1 MAAADAAEKTAGDA
15 ARAAADE
22 AAAARESALAAEAL
36 AAASAAEL
44 EAARQKVDT
53 LRRRADAAERSAR
66 VHVELAAEAAAYGR
80 ELNSDPAF
88 RARKAE
94 AFAAAVVEAEN
105 FLRDAE
111 LKKLRA
117 IAEAKEVK
125 AAADAAERTAAG
137 VATAEIERSLEF
149 RAIADDAQR
158 KHLEVSASAADAES
172 EVARLES
179 ADDPVALHRDLG
191 QLAREER
198 TRAESQLAAATV
210 AAERR
215 AEECGEFEAK
225 SVNAREEFRSVA
237 AAAETAPAEMT
248 SGRRRRARA
257 PLGGGRGCETLA
269 RTRGRRTRRRV
280 PARIRREVARGGCA
294 PRHRA
299 VAGRG
304 RRRRRQGSGSVRRIR
319 RENRN
324 RRE

>member
-1 MAAADAAEKTAGDA
+1 MAAADAAEKTAGDT

-66 VHVELAAEAAAYGR
+66 VHVDLAAEAAAYGR

-105 FLRDAE
+105 FLRYDAVSP
-111 LKKLRA
+111 LRA

-149 RAIADDAQR
+149 RAIADDAEGISR
-158 KHLEVSASAADAES
+158 FRRLAADAES
-172 EVARLES
+172 EV
-179 ADDPVALHRDLG
+179 
-191 QLAREER
+191 REAASST
-198 TRAESQLAAATV
+198 TRSRCTATWAS
-210 AAERR
+210 AAERHARGVPTRRGDRRCRTTRRGVRGPRQSRSTR
-215 AEECGEFEAK
+215 A
-225 SVNAREEFRSVA
+225 RSFDPSCRRGLGGRRKA
-237 AAAETAPAEMT
+237 LRR
-248 SGRRRRARA
+248 RRRRA
-257 PLGGGRGCETLA
+257 
-269 RTRGRRTRRRV
+269 
-280 PARIRREVARGGCA
+280 
-294 PRHRA
+294 
-299 VAGRG
+299 
-304 RRRRRQGSGSVRRIR
+304 
-319 RENRN
+319 
-324 RRE
+324 